1 MPSAVDTTVA
11 TTLRSY
17 FARNEITPGRG
28 NFHSCHGDSRH
39 PGDGFDHP
47 RTAQANSR
55 FSWGRD
61 DRRSEMERSVRSR
74 FRAYAVFL
82 FALARG
88 IVGSIRQTANHPA
101 LQSRSRIGLH
111 RDGDGTDLKLAFP
124 RANYF
129 RNHDFKY
136 SDGYGLY
143 RGRHTE
149 RKTSWSIR
157 ADQRRIWD
165 RIHVRTCNWRVS
177 R

>member
-1 MPSAVDTTVA
+1 M
-11 TTLRSY
+11 LHCH
-17 FARNEITPGRG
+17 EITPGRG
-28 NFHSCHGDSRH
+28 HFHSCHGDSRH
-39 PGDGFDHP
+39 PGDGFDYP

-61 DRRSEMERSVRSR
+61 DRRSEMERSLRSGLR
-74 FRAYAVFL
+74 TYAVLL
-82 FALARG
+82 FTLARG
-88 IVGSIRQTANHPA
+88 IVRSIWKTASHPA
-101 LQSRSRIGLH
+101 FQSRSRIGLH

-143 RGRHTE
+143 RRRYAE
-149 RKTSWSIR
+149 RKASWSVR
-157 ADQRRIWD
+157 HDRGGIWD